1 MCSTSHAHRSD
12 FTEFGRYDKHD
23 CVRLIDQPAE
33 PIFPFLSGGNVV
45 AINERGEANELEPP
59 DQFVNELAA
68 VPPRVRNDTLR
79 FSPEPAAAMPSIRR
93 SSAVP

>member
-1 MCSTSHAHRSD
+1 MFGVFDLPRTSLGFHRV
-12 FTEFGRYDKHD
+12 GRYDKHD

-59 DQFVNELAA
+59 TNSSTNSL
-68 VPPRVRNDTLR
+68 L
-79 FSPEPAAAMPSIRR
+79 SRR
-93 SSAVP
+93 EYEMTP